1 MSCRFCG
8 KVFSRGFNLRRHK
21 REYCSLKD
29 RSSQEM
35 DIGNDFSSDSTDR
48 SESLTTTD
56 NESESA
62 EQLDPWIS
70 LIEEAKQRSNIAFE
84 ETKESLLNSGLDEES
99 ATKLAYSN
107 ILPKL
112 QKELESVYMQR
123 LMWMVQFRNDPVH
136 RKIMQTKG
144 AYMKNDHFDAEE
156 ATEAAID
163 KRKFLIKRLLKDY
176 SFSNE
181 SNDEDD

>member
-1 MSCRFCG
+1 
-8 KVFSRGFNLRRHK
+8 
-21 REYCSLKD
+21 
-29 RSSQEM
+29 M
-35 DIGNDFSSDSTDR
+35 DFGNDFSSDSTDR

-62 EQLDPWIS
+62 EQFDHWIP

-84 ETKESLLNSGLDEES
+84 ETKESPLNSGLDEES

-112 QKELESVYMQR
+112 QKELESVYMQL

-136 RKIMQTKG
+136 RKITQTKD

-163 KRKFLIKRLLKDY
+163 KRKFLIWRHSKDY
-176 SFSNE
+176 SFSKE

>member
-1 MSCRFCG
+1 
-8 KVFSRGFNLRRHK
+8 
-21 REYCSLKD
+21 
-29 RSSQEM
+29 M
-35 DIGNDFSSDSTDR
+35 DFGNNFSSDSTDR

-62 EQLDPWIS
+62 EQLDPWIP

-84 ETKESLLNSGLDEES
+84 KTKESLVNSGVDEES

-123 LMWMVQFRNDPVH
+123 LIWMVQFRNDPVH
-136 RKIMQTKG
+136 RKIMQTKD
-144 AYMKNDHFDAEE
+144 AYMKNDHFDAKE

-176 SFSNE
+176 SFSKE

>member
-1 MSCRFCG
+1 MNNDIILEICIAGLNCRAG
-8 KVFSRGFNLRRHK
+8 YATE

-29 RSSQEM
+29 RSSQE
-35 DIGNDFSSDSTDR
+35 INFENDFSSDFTDK

-62 EQLDPWIS
+62 EQLDPWIP

-99 ATKLAYSN
+99 AAKLAYSN

-112 QKELESVYMQR
+112 YK
-123 LMWMVQFRNDPVH
+123 
-136 RKIMQTKG
+136 
-144 AYMKNDHFDAEE
+144 
-156 ATEAAID
+156 
-163 KRKFLIKRLLKDY
+163 
-176 SFSNE
+176 
-181 SNDEDD
+181 

>member
-1 MSCRFCG
+1 MNQKVQSSCI
-8 KVFSRGFNLRRHK
+8 L
-21 REYCSLKD
+21 
-29 RSSQEM
+29 
-35 DIGNDFSSDSTDR
+35 
-48 SESLTTTD
+48 
-56 NESESA
+56 A
-62 EQLDPWIS
+62 P

-84 ETKESLLNSGLDEES
+84 ETKESLVNSGPDEES

-123 LMWMVQFRNDPVH
+123 LIWMVQFRNDPVH
-136 RKIMQTKG
+136 RKIMQTKD

-176 SFSNE
+176 SFSKE